1 MAQKSNRFKTVY
13 LPLFIVSVFTFAM
26 YIAVEELLSSQGE
39 YRVTIWD
46 ILNGRGEVP
55 EGRAEVST
63 QVAIQVCKG
72 VAQQQMGP
80 GLIQADFDQRSSRY
94 SEQYKVHT
102 IFLDLRIR
110 GRDNEDLYIRCDISA
125 VNRVLLESR
134 VQGERT
140 FGLF

>member
-13 LPLFIVSVFTFAM
+13 LPIFVVVAFSFAM
-26 YIAVEELLSSQGE
+26 YVAVEELLSSQGE
-39 YRVTIWD
+39 YKVTIWD
-46 ILNGRGEVP
+46 ILNGRGELP
-55 EGRAEVST
+55 QGRAEVST

-72 VAQQQMGP
+72 LAQQQFGT
-80 GLIQADFDQRSSRY
+80 GLIQADFDQRSTRY

-102 IFLDLRIR
+102 IFLDLRVR

-125 VNRVLLESR
+125 VNRVVLESR

-140 FGLF
+140 FSLF